1 MYGGN
6 AIHIFMNE
14 DLEKNIQDIK
24 YTLETVIG
32 LVAMMM
38 LMQIII
44 LFGLFLY
51 ITW

>member
-44 LFGLFLY
+44 IFGLFLY

>member
-32 LVAMMM
+32 LVAMML

-44 LFGLFLY
+44 VFGLFLY

>member
-14 DLEKNIQDIK
+14 DMEKNIQDIK
-24 YTLETVIG
+24 YTLDTVIG
-32 LVAMMM
+32 LISLVM
-38 LMQIII
+38 LMQFIII
-44 LFGLFLY
+44 CGLFLY

>member
-32 LVAMMM
+32 LVALTMF
-38 LMQIII
+38 MQVIIV
-44 LFGLFLY
+44 FGLMIYL
-51 ITW
+51 TS

>member
-1 MYGGN
+1 
-6 AIHIFMNE
+6 MNE

-32 LVAMMM
+32 LVALIM

-44 LFGLFLY
+44 VFGLFLY

>member
-1 MYGGN
+1 
-6 AIHIFMNE
+6 MNE

-24 YTLETVIG
+24 YTLDTVIG
-32 LVAMMM
+32 LVVSMM

-44 LFGLFLY
+44 VFGLFLY

>member
-24 YTLETVIG
+24 YILDTVIG
-32 LVAMMM
+32 LVVVML

-44 LFGLFLY
+44 VFGLFLY